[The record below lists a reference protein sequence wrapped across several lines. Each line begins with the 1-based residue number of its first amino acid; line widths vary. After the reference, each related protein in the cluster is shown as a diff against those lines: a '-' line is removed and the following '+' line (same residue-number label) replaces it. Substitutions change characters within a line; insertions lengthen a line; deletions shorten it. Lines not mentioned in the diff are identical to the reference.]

1 MHSTIMDPTVGMF
14 GGSIVEPIGVRTMD
28 IHITMGDIIDPIP
41 MEDIIIPTP
50 MGDIIDLIPMED
62 IIVRTNFRPLSAC
75 ASSIV
80 VHKKPRGLNY
90 ARQAFDDWCC
100 RRDHHDPP
108 QRCPPKSGALPASRR
123 QHCPQLVRRA
133 LPGAAHEAHHPKLA
147 TGAPSKLSTARIAWP
162 GRSDPASAW
171 MFRTDARQAKC
182 VQGLVQDRARRPGRD
197 RDAGRKRM
205 DPAAAH
211 RTRGARLLR

>member
-62 IIVRTNFRPLSAC
+62 IMVRTNFRPLSAC
-75 ASSIV
+75 ASSVSSCI
-80 VHKKPRGLNY
+80 KSPREGLNY

-108 QRCPPKSGALPASRR
+108 E
-123 QHCPQLVRRA
+123 V
-133 LPGAAHEAHHPKLA
+133 AA
-147 TGAPSKLSTARIAWP
+147 
-162 GRSDPASAW
+162 
-171 MFRTDARQAKC
+171 
-182 VQGLVQDRARRPGRD
+182 VV
-197 RDAGRKRM
+197 
-205 DPAAAH
+205 
-211 RTRGARLLR
+211 